1 MEEIIRR
8 HISLAGVATPMEN
21 ARQVLVDV
29 IRKNEDLLF
38 EWDMLSAEVEEEV
51 SVAVLH
57 KIIDLYV
64 TVRGFRF
71 ATSCLEIYKQAHQTT
86 LQKKK
91 ALRRELCDLVMVD
104 FTT

>member
-8 HISLAGVATPMEN
+8 HLSLAAVATPTEN

-51 SVAVLH
+51 SVAVYIRL
-57 KIIDLYV
+57 
-64 TVRGFRF
+64 
-71 ATSCLEIYKQAHQTT
+71 
-86 LQKKK
+86 
-91 ALRRELCDLVMVD
+91 
-104 FTT
+104 